1 MTYVIGVVV
10 SALIWALVAGLY
22 TDKLFYRDPIPMRSY
37 EKGKGRILEDE
48 YVSLYCGATVI
59 ASLAWP
65 IALGIAAVV
74 VGIGGPA
81 YGVFKLGQKIA
92 KRKDVK

>member
-22 TDKLFYRDPIPMRSY
+22 TDKLFYREPTRSY
-37 EKGKGRILEDE
+37 EKGRILEGE
-48 YVSLYCGATVI
+48 RVWWYCFAAVLTSI
-59 ASLAWP
+59 LWP
-65 IALGIAAVV
+65 IAWPAAAVV
-74 VGIGGPA
+74 GGLGGLA
-81 YGVFKLGQKIA
+81 YSVFKLGQKIA

>member
-10 SALIWALVAGLY
+10 SALIWALIAGLY
-22 TDKLFYRDPIPMRSY
+22 TDKLFYREPTRSY
-37 EKGKGRILEDE
+37 EKGRVVEDE
-48 YVSLYCGATVI
+48 YVWCYCGTAVI

-65 IALGIAAVV
+65 IVLGFAVV
-74 VGIGGPA
+74 VVGLGGPV

>member
-10 SALIWALVAGLY
+10 SALIWSLIAGVY
-22 TDKLFYRDPIPMRSY
+22 ADKLFYREPTRSH
-37 EKGKGRILEDE
+37 EKGRVLEDE
-48 YVSLYCGATVI
+48 HVWWYCFAAVL

-65 IALGIAAVV
+65 FALGIAAVV
-74 VGIGGPA
+74 VGLGGPV

-92 KRKDVK
+92 KRKATK